1 MDSLSD
7 QASPPL
13 SRAAGTEKL
22 GQAMGRLARALQSE
36 HSNLELT
43 LEAITDAA
51 TGNIPGADHA
61 GITLVVGR
69 QKVETRA
76 ATDELPREIDRLQE
90 RLREGPCLQSVWEH
104 ETVRIDDMAS
114 ETRWPRLAAGARDL
128 GVGSALTFQLFVD
141 GDNLGALNL
150 YAVEPDRFGPESED
164 VGYLFATHAAIALA
178 SAQHESQLTFALTT
192 RDIIGQAKGILMER
206 HKIDADQAFA
216 LLTKISRDHNIKL
229 RDLADTLA
237 HSGSPHRQP
246 VTDGR
251 TWSPA
256 VERTVRR
263 SSADVPAVRRTP
275 WSVANLLGAAI
286 SGGASRDGMV
296 VCRTYEVGVSTHNGR

>member
-7 QASPPL
+7 QASPPPL
-13 SRAAGTEKL
+13 SRAAGTEEI

-36 HSNLELT
+36 HSDLELT

-51 TGNIPGADHA
+51 TGNIPGADYA

-69 QKVETRA
+69 QKVESRA

-114 ETRWPRLAAGARDL
+114 ETRWPRFAAGARDL

-150 YAVEPDRFGPESED
+150 YAVEPDRFGPESEG
-164 VGYLFATHAAIALA
+164 VGYLFATHGAIALA

-237 HSGSPHRQP
+237 HSGSL
-246 VTDGR
+246 TGR
-251 TWSPA
+251 P
-256 VERTVRR
+256 
-263 SSADVPAVRRTP
+263 
-275 WSVANLLGAAI
+275 
-286 SGGASRDGMV
+286 
-296 VCRTYEVGVSTHNGR
+296 